1 MKGVLNSMAEL
12 IESMIEIFSNG
23 IEIFLKFLKEIK

>member
-1 MKGVLNSMAEL
+1 MKNKLNSITEL